1 MASKKYPNKKR
12 VQPTKKKQAIKPKLS
27 LLENLDLFFEK
38 KTTLVFWL
46 GLGIALLFSL
56 LLFDLKVSV
65 GGDDAAYLIR
75 ASDFATDFIY
85 PAYQGPLYP
94 FLLSPIIALF
104 GLKLGILKLS
114 SLIFMLLALFVFYY
128 AFRKR
133 VAPSILALSFII
145 MSGNAYLLY
154 FSSQTYSEAL
164 FMLLQSLLL
173 LVVFKNFIDNEK
185 ISWKDFA
192 LIGLILFLM
201 TITKNIG
208 FIALLAVIAY
218 FSINK
223 QWKNAAFSSVSFVG
237 FIGLWEIIKRIVW
250 STSELQMSSQ
260 ASTLFL
266 KHPYDP
272 TQGKE
277 DLVGFFMRFIENS
290 NIYLSKHLLTFFGF
304 RPEITQTM
312 PILTIIVYSFF
323 FLALYFAFK
332 QNKYLLFTGFYLL
345 FMLGATFFALQT
357 IWDGRRLI
365 SPYYIPSLLFLF
377 SGIYYLFTL
386 KKTKLYSLVFPV
398 IALIF
403 IFVSYKISLEK
414 IDKNSINLR
423 QNFKGNT
430 TYGLSPDWQNYIKMS
445 KWAAENVTVDVKIG
459 ARKPSISFV
468 NTGRRFHGMYKVP
481 VLHLDSLIKKCSQLR
496 TEYIII
502 ETNQWENKSNL
513 QNYYLQIQKYNIG
526 YLTEFWKP
534 DGASSAQKSVVFE
547 VYEITEKAKPIFEIL
562 ENSKLVYIKNIDD
575 LLKQRKQ
582 LKEKMPDWTINYIV
596 TAPDDLLQNLYDNNV
611 RYVIMAN
618 LRKYEQQKSEYTI
631 NTVRRYLFYIQRKYP
646 FKIRQ
651 VHKIGKDEEA
661 YLFEI
666 L

>member
-1 MASKKYPNKKR
+1 
-12 VQPTKKKQAIKPKLS
+12 
-27 LLENLDLFFEK
+27 
-38 KTTLVFWL
+38 
-46 GLGIALLFSL
+46 
-56 LLFDLKVSV
+56 
-65 GGDDAAYLIR
+65 
-75 ASDFATDFIY
+75 
-85 PAYQGPLYP
+85 
-94 FLLSPIIALF
+94 
-104 GLKLGILKLS
+104 
-114 SLIFMLLALFVFYY
+114 
-128 AFRKR
+128 
-133 VAPSILALSFII
+133 
-145 MSGNAYLLY
+145 
-154 FSSQTYSEAL
+154 
-164 FMLLQSLLL
+164 
-173 LVVFKNFIDNEK
+173 
-185 ISWKDFA
+185 
-192 LIGLILFLM
+192 
-201 TITKNIG
+201 
-208 FIALLAVIAY
+208 
-218 FSINK
+218 
-223 QWKNAAFSSVSFVG
+223 
-237 FIGLWEIIKRIVW
+237 
-250 STSELQMSSQ
+250 
-260 ASTLFL
+260 
-266 KHPYDP
+266 
-272 TQGKE
+272 
-277 DLVGFFMRFIENS
+277 
-290 NIYLSKHLLTFFGF
+290 
-304 RPEITQTM
+304 
-312 PILTIIVYSFF
+312 
-323 FLALYFAFK
+323 
-332 QNKYLLFTGFYLL
+332 
-345 FMLGATFFALQT
+345 
-357 IWDGRRLI
+357 
-365 SPYYIPSLLFLF
+365 
-377 SGIYYLFTL
+377 
-386 KKTKLYSLVFPV
+386 
-398 IALIF
+398 
-403 IFVSYKISLEK
+403 
-414 IDKNSINLR
+414 
-423 QNFKGNT
+423 
-430 TYGLSPDWQNYIKMS
+430 KMS